1 MQRKA
6 PAMERKHPKHNGHF
20 IAWLKHLVKGGE
32 YHRRFR
38 DRNKRAKQTT
48 RENDDVTPVNNGDM
62 N

>member
-6 PAMERKHPKHNGHF
+6 PAMERKYPKHNGHV
-20 IAWLKHLVKGGE
+20 IAWLKHLVNGGK
-32 YHRRFR
+32 YHRRL
-38 DRNKRAKQTT
+38 RNRNERAKQTT